1 MNKKMNLEELLA
13 KDEKEIELEREKEV
27 IEKQKQRVINGFKKI
42 LGKENFQEI
51 FNFLE
56 IDRTTFTN
64 SIVGLFTDDEKL
76 IKTSKEDFGNN
87 RNFLSEL
94 SKNSIYKDTSKLQ
107 KKILVQLYKNFIKN
121 LGVDYRGT
129 IRWKDT
135 SSDILDDT
143 STREKIPKYLFIIA
157 KLSTIIR
164 NLNEEKRKLILFE
177 EQNSLH
183 EQITEIYKNKTKKEI
198 QILEKKME
206 EYLSKT
212 KLMIEKA
219 KNEKRLY
226 KFLLFFLQIYQNL
239 NESAG
244 YLEILEILKKTEL
257 FPQEKWKIELLRS
270 YFEDEL
276 KKYLKDKNKNRKIT
290 IEESY
295 LSIKIY
301 HKTIIKDYEPLN
313 FWDLK
318 DLNIIYIA
326 FFEGIYLSQIQYK
339 GKKLYS
345 YVDKHRKSEFIMYV
359 YEYLKNGIS
368 IENLIDLFFTEK
380 EINVYLAKASQGE
393 LSLPKNKVEFQ
404 SMEVEDKFL
413 PSIINTIINENT
425 TEGMKKLEKITDYYV
440 DIVKKHGEFTNNQ
453 TLYTDVKLII
463 DFIYQYYLYSYL
475 DFEVYQNLK
484 KNIEKQIDI
493 EKENICRLKNLLIL
507 KD

>member
-1 MNKKMNLEELLA
+1 MTGKNSLKELLA
-13 KDEKEIELEREKEV
+13 KDEKEIELEKERGV

-42 LGKENFQEI
+42 LGEENFQEVL
-51 FNFLE
+51 NFFE
-56 IDRTTFTN
+56 MDRTTFTN
-64 SIVGLFTDDEKL
+64 NIVELFTDDEKL
-76 IKTSKEDFGNN
+76 IKTSKEDHGTN

-94 SKNSIYKDTSKLQ
+94 NKNSIYKDTSKLQ
-107 KKILVQLYKNFIKN
+107 EKILVQLYKKFIKN

-157 KLSTIIR
+157 RLSSVIR

-177 EQNSLH
+177 EQNSLP

-198 QILEKKME
+198 QNLEKEME

-212 KLMIEKA
+212 KLVIKKA

-257 FPQEKWKIELLRS
+257 FPKEEWEINLLKS
-270 YFEDEL
+270 YLEDEL
-276 KKYLKDKNKNRKIT
+276 KEYLKDKNKNKKIT

-295 LSIKIY
+295 LSMKIY
-301 HKTIIKDYEPLN
+301 FKTVVKDYGTLTDIN
-313 FWDLK
+313 SI
-318 DLNIIYIA
+318 NYIA
-326 FFEGIYLSQIQYK
+326 FFEGIYLSQIQYNE
-339 GKKLYS
+339 KKLYS
-345 YVDKHRKSEFIMYV
+345 YVDKHRKSEFIMFV
-359 YEYLKNGIS
+359 YEYLKNGRS
-368 IENLIDLFFTEK
+368 IEGLIEFFFTEK
-380 EINVYLAKASQGE
+380 EIKVYSSKVSQEE

-413 PSIINTIINENT
+413 PSIINIIINENT
-425 TEGMKKLEKITDYYV
+425 VEGMRKLEKITDYYV
-440 DIVKKHGEFTNNQ
+440 DIVKKHGEFINDQ

-463 DFIYQYYLYSYL
+463 DTVYQYYLYSYL

-484 KNIEKQIDI
+484 KSLEKQIDT
-493 EKENICRLKNLLIL
+493 EKENIYILKKLLIL